1 MSKRILRSG
10 WLLVNL
16 LSLLGHG
23 SAQDRVPVQ
32 AELVRVIDA
41 GRVKIGESVLAK
53 VAVKWQTAQCTLR
66 EGAVLKGRIV
76 AQTAHSKTEKNS
88 QIALLFESAQCNG
101 PDLKPL
107 PLTVAAVL
115 ASDPYQDRNL
125 YENQPLSEAVGLS
138 IGGTGGGAAGANVGG
153 TASNSNMRSVTAAAA
168 TVYVSPQKYKGP
180 TAVVPGQVVGI
191 RGLKLRVGDGPEGS
205 SVLTMSGHNVRLESG
220 YQMMLVPNLNTA
232 PVANSAGPSAVST
245 VAAAPVVPATVP
257 DESSALDET
266 EVCLPPQCAVAVEPG
281 EAEGGRA
288 AAWAS
293 FPVSQLGYAPARPDQ
308 EMYGFDYGSAMS
320 YLGGN
325 ELLFTFNPHVLI
337 ERSGAEAKF
346 AKLRVIRGV
355 LINVQERKVE
365 KTVDWKVADAQQ
377 YLWPVSQGVLVHVG
391 RELRLYRAGL
401 KLEQKLLLNGAL
413 AFVRISPSSKYFAV
427 GVLQERHSETI
438 HHELE
443 EAEQREPE
451 EDVEIKVLDSSF
463 HVLAT
468 VVRSSRATI
477 PVLSDVGEVRVLSTT
492 KNRWSIVE
500 ESWDEQ
506 KRVLA
511 RLNSACRPQM
521 TSLPP
526 DLLFVVG
533 CDRQSSGKWYRVI
546 RPNGR
551 PLLRGVSPSVELQQ
565 TVSGVAAGNSFAIGV
580 AETAK
585 SMAAN
590 SAFQTSDL
598 QSERIVVY
606 RAENG
611 ERIFTVTIP
620 SPEPTVQ
627 TFVLSPDGGQL
638 AVLQKDQIAFY
649 KVPSVRGHQ

>member
-1 MSKRILRSG
+1 MSKRILSSG
-10 WLLVNL
+10 WLLGTL
-16 LSLLGHG
+16 LFLLCQGY
-23 SAQDRVPVQ
+23 AQDRIPVQ
-32 AELVRVIDA
+32 AELVRAIDA

-53 VAVKWQTAQCTLR
+53 VAVKWQNAQCTLR

-101 PDLKPL
+101 PGLEPL
-107 PLTVAAVL
+107 LLTVAAVL

-138 IGGTGGGAAGANVGG
+138 VGGGGGGAAGVGVGG
-153 TASNSNMRSVTAAAA
+153 GVTNSNMRSVTAAAA

-180 TAVVPGQVVGI
+180 TAVMPGQVVGI

-205 SVLTMSGHNVRLESG
+205 SVLSMSGHNVRLESG
-220 YQMMLVPNLNTA
+220 YQIMLVPNLTTA
-232 PVANSAGPSAVST
+232 TVPNSAGPSAVPT
-245 VAAAPVVPATVP
+245 VAEAPIAKLTAP
-257 DESSALDET
+257 DESSPPDET
-266 EVCLPPQCAVAVEPG
+266 EVCLPPQCTVAFEPD
-281 EAEGGRA
+281 EAEAGRA
-288 AAWAS
+288 AAWES

-308 EMYGFDYGSAMS
+308 EMYSFDYGSAMS
-320 YLGGN
+320 YLGAG

-337 ERSGAEAKF
+337 ERSGVEAKF
-346 AKLRVIRGV
+346 AKLRVIRAV

-377 YLWPVSQGVLVHVG
+377 YLWPVSEGVLVHVG

-401 KLEQKLLLNGAL
+401 KLEQRLVLNGPL
-413 AFVRISPSSKYFAV
+413 AFVRTSPSSKYFAV
-427 GVLQERHSETI
+427 GVLQERHSEAI
-438 HHELE
+438 HRELE

-451 EDVEIKVLDSSF
+451 EDVEIKVLDSNF
-463 HVLAT
+463 RTLAT

-477 PVLSDVGEVRVLSTT
+477 PVLSDIGEIRVLSTT
-492 KNRWSIVE
+492 RNRWSIVE

-511 RLNSACRPQM
+511 RLNSGCRPQA

-526 DLLFVVG
+526 DLLFVAG

-580 AETAK
+580 AQTAK

-598 QSERIVVY
+598 QSERIAVY

-649 KVPSVRGHQ
+649 KVPTVRGHQ

>member
-1 MSKRILRSG
+1 M
-10 WLLVNL
+10 
-16 LSLLGHG
+16 
-23 SAQDRVPVQ
+23 
-32 AELVRVIDA
+32 
-41 GRVKIGESVLAK
+41 
-53 VAVKWQTAQCTLR
+53 
-66 EGAVLKGRIV
+66 
-76 AQTAHSKTEKNS
+76 
-88 QIALLFESAQCNG
+88 
-101 PDLKPL
+101 
-107 PLTVAAVL
+107 
-115 ASDPYQDRNL
+115 
-125 YENQPLSEAVGLS
+125 GLS
-138 IGGTGGGAAGANVGG
+138 IGGGGGGAAGVGVGG
-153 TASNSNMRSVTAAAA
+153 GVINSNMRSVTAAAA
-168 TVYVSPQKYKGP
+168 TVYVSPPKYKGP
-180 TAVVPGQVVGI
+180 TAIMPGQVVGI
-191 RGLKLRVGDGPEGS
+191 RGLKLGVGDGPEGS

-220 YQMMLVPNLNTA
+220 YQIMLVPNLNTA
-232 PVANSAGPSAVST
+232 PVSNSAGSSAVPS
-245 VAAAPVVPATVP
+245 VAAAPIEKPATVP
-257 DESSALDET
+257 DESSSLAET
-266 EVCLPPQCAVAVEPG
+266 EVCLPPQCTVAFEPG
-281 EAEGGRA
+281 EAETTRV

-293 FPVSQLGYAPARPDQ
+293 FPVGQLGYSPARPDQ
-308 EMYGFDYGSAMS
+308 EMYNFDYGSAMS
-320 YLGGN
+320 YLGAG

-346 AKLRVIRGV
+346 AKLRVIRAV
-355 LINVQERKVE
+355 LINARERRVE
-365 KTVDWKVADAQQ
+365 KTVDWKVADSQQ
-377 YLWPVSQGVLVHVG
+377 YLWPVSQGVLIHVG

-401 KLEQKLLLNGAL
+401 KLEQRLVLNGAL
-413 AFVRISPSSKYFAV
+413 SFVRTSPSSKYFAV
-427 GVLQERHSETI
+427 GVLQERHSEAV
-438 HHELE
+438 HRELE

-451 EDVEIKVLDSSF
+451 EDVEIKVLDSNF

-468 VVRSSRATI
+468 VVRSSRATL
-477 PVLSDVGEVRVLSTT
+477 PVLSDVGEIRVLSTT

-526 DLLFVVG
+526 DLLFVIG

-551 PLLRGVSPSVELQQ
+551 PLLRGVSPSVELEQ

-649 KVPSVRGHQ
+649 KVPAVRGH

>member
-1 MSKRILRSG
+1 MSKRILLSV
-10 WLLVNL
+10 WLLSTL
-16 LSLLGHG
+16 LSLLCKAP
-23 SAQDRVPVQ
+23 AQDRVPVQ
-32 AELVRVIDA
+32 AELVRAIDA
-41 GRVKIGESVLAK
+41 GRVKIGESVFAK
-53 VAVKWQTAQCTLR
+53 VAVKWQTPQCTLR

-88 QIALLFESAQCNG
+88 QIALLFENAQCNG

-125 YENQPLSEAVGLS
+125 YENQPLSETVGLS
-138 IGGTGGGAAGANVGG
+138 IGGGGGGAAGVGVGG
-153 TASNSNMRSVTAAAA
+153 GVINSNMRSVTAAAA
-168 TVYVSPQKYKGP
+168 TVYVSPPKYKGP
-180 TAVVPGQVVGI
+180 TAIMPGQVVGI
-191 RGLKLRVGDGPEGS
+191 RGLKLGVGDGPEGS

-220 YQMMLVPNLNTA
+220 YQIVLVPNLNTA
-232 PVANSAGPSAVST
+232 PVSNSAGSSAVPS
-245 VAAAPVVPATVP
+245 VAAAPIATPATVV
-257 DESSALDET
+257 DESSSPDET
-266 EVCLPPQCAVAVEPG
+266 EVCLPPQCTAAFEPD
-281 EAEGGRA
+281 EAETTRA

-293 FPVSQLGYAPARPDQ
+293 FPINRLGYAPARPDQ
-308 EMYGFDYGSAMS
+308 EMYGFDYGSALS

-337 ERSGAEAKF
+337 ECSGAEAKF
-346 AKLRVIRGV
+346 AKLRVIRAV

-365 KTVDWKVADAQQ
+365 KTVDWKVADSQQ
-377 YLWPVSQGVLVHVG
+377 YLWPVSRGVLVHVG
-391 RELRLYRAGL
+391 RELRLYRAEL
-401 KLEQKLLLNGAL
+401 KWEQKLALNGPL

-427 GVLQERHSETI
+427 GVLQERHSEAV
-438 HHELE
+438 HRELE

-451 EDVEIKVLDSSF
+451 EDVEIKVLDSNF

-468 VVRSSRATI
+468 VVRSSRATL
-477 PVLSDVGEVRVLSTT
+477 PVLSDVGEIRVLSTT
-492 KNRWSIVE
+492 KNRWGLVE

-511 RLNSACRPQM
+511 RLNSACRPQV

-526 DLLFVVG
+526 DLLFVIG

-551 PLLRGVSPSVELQQ
+551 PLLRGVSPSVELEQ
-565 TVSGVAAGNSFAIGV
+565 TVSGVAAGSSFAIGV

-598 QSERIVVY
+598 QSEHIVVY

-649 KVPSVRGHQ
+649 KVPAVRGH